1 MPIED
6 KLREG
11 RLSWFGHVK
20 RRNTETP
27 VRQVEHIR
35 LEDRKKRRGRPK
47 LIWRRV
53 VQHDLE
59 VLHIPEDFT
68 KMLRV
73 KRRKRIYIADPK
85 FLG

>member
-1 MPIED
+1 M
-6 KLREG
+6 
-11 RLSWFGHVK
+11 
-20 RRNTETP
+20 ETP

-47 LIWRRV
+47 LTWMRV

-59 VLHIPEDFT
+59 VLHISEDLT
-68 KMLRV
+68 QNRLEW
-73 KRRKRIYIADPK
+73 RKRIHITDPK